1 MDVLIVMLLIGAI
14 VYLLLKNKDSTKSNV
29 RSIKKTTF
37 SKNIILPYKKRQYF
51 FSKAERSFYE
61 VLLQALKDNNYTVF
75 SKVRLLDLFYLPKNT
90 NKPQTHINKIQSKH
104 IDFVIC
110 DSQSLKT
117 LLAIELDDSSHLNL
131 NRMERD
137 EFINDIFK
145 QAQFPLL
152 RIPAKASYSV
162 QELKNQIQEA
172 IMGSSLTVIRDIE
185 SMEIPEKMY

>member
-1 MDVLIVMLLIGAI
+1 MDVLIVLLLIGAI
-14 VYLLLKNKDSTKSNV
+14 VYLLLKNKDSTKSNI

-37 SKNIILPYKKRQYF
+37 NKNIILPYKKRQYF

-61 VLLQALKDNNYTVF
+61 VLLLALKDNNYTVF

-104 IDFVIC
+104 VDFVIC

-162 QELKNQIQEA
+162 QELKNQIREA
-172 IMGSSLTVIRDIE
+172 IMLETVTPEIKEPAEDTSVSS
-185 SMEIPEKMY
+185 